1 METGITK
8 GVKSL
13 LAICTM
19 LLIWVGA
26 ACAEVVEINLASAYP
41 EDNFQTQNL
50 RQFAED
56 VKQATAGQ
64 VNIKVQSGGKLLK
77 APLDIFNGVRAGKAE
92 AGEAIM
98 SGLSKENVLFGLDAL
113 PFIVSGYEDA
123 QRMWKV
129 QKPGIEKVMAAKDLQ
144 LLYAVPWP
152 PQNLYS
158 KGPINSVKDFKGL
171 SMRNYSPATERIA
184 ELIGA
189 KPVTIQVGDLAKAIA
204 DDKLDLMLTS
214 SWTGVDTKAWTK
226 LQYYYKVSA
235 WIPKNMV
242 FIQKKLFAKL
252 DAATQKKIIDAA
264 QVAEQR
270 GWKLSQDSD
279 QNYENLLAAN
289 KINVST
295 MEPYIR
301 KYLDRIGENLA
312 RDWLKQAGSEE
323 LSILLK
329 YTTERSMK

>member
-1 METGITK
+1 METVTTK

-13 LAICTM
+13 LVICA
-19 LLIWVGA
+19 LLLLGVGA
-26 ACAEVVEINLASAYP
+26 AHAEVVEINLASAYP
-41 EDNFQTQNL
+41 DDNFQTQNL
-50 RQFAED
+50 RQFADD
-56 VKQATAGQ
+56 VMQATAGQ
-64 VNIKVQSGGKLLK
+64 VSIKVHSGGKLLK
-77 APLDIFNGVRAGKAE
+77 SPLDIFNGVRGGKVE

-98 SGLSKENVLFGLDAL
+98 SGLVKESVLFSLDSL
-113 PFIVSGYEDA
+113 PFIVSGYDDA
-123 QRMWKV
+123 QRMWTV
-129 QKPGIEKVMAAKDLQ
+129 QRPGIEKVMAAKDLQ

-189 KPVTIQVGDLAKAIA
+189 KPVTIQMVDLAKAIA
-204 DDKLDLMLTS
+204 DEKLDLMITS
-214 SWTGVDTKAWTK
+214 SWTGVDTRAWSK

-252 DAATQKKIIDAA
+252 NEATRKKIIDAA
-264 QVAEQR
+264 LVAEKR
-270 GWKLSQDSD
+270 GWKLSQESD
-279 QNYENLLAAN
+279 QNYESQLAAN

-301 KYLDRIGENLA
+301 KYLDRIGESLA

>member
-1 METGITK
+1 METGRRRGI
-8 GVKSL
+8 KST
-13 LAICTM
+13 LAAWAM
-19 LLIWVGA
+19 LVLGTCLA
-26 ACAEVVEINLASAYP
+26 HAGVVEINLASAYP
-41 EDNFQTQNL
+41 DDNFQPQNL

-64 VNIKVQSGGKLLK
+64 VIIKVQSGGKLLK
-77 APLDIFNGVRAGKAE
+77 TPLDIFNGVRGGKAE

-98 SGLSKENVLFGLDAL
+98 SGLATENVLFGLDAL
-113 PFIVSGYEDA
+113 PFIVSGYDDA
-123 QRMWKV
+123 RRMWEV
-129 QKPGIEKVMAAKDLQ
+129 SKPGLEKVMAAHELE

-189 KPVTIQVGDLAKAIA
+189 KPVTIQVVDLAKAIA
-204 DDKLDLMLTS
+204 DEKLDLMLTS
-214 SWTGVDTKAWTK
+214 SWTGVDTKAWSK

-242 FIQKKLFAKL
+242 FIQKKVFAKL
-252 DAATQKKIIDAA
+252 DAATRKKIMDAA
-264 QVAEQR
+264 QVAETR

-279 QNYENLLAAN
+279 QNYENQLAAN
-289 KINVST
+289 RINVST
-295 MEPYIR
+295 IEPYIR
-301 KYLDRIGENLA
+301 KYLDRVGENLT
-312 RDWLKQAGSEE
+312 REWLKKAGTEK
-323 LSILLK
+323 LSILK
-329 YTTERSMK
+329 YTTERSMR

>member
-1 METGITK
+1 MKRCIIGAFA
-8 GVKSL
+8 VC
-13 LAICTM
+13 AM
-19 LLIWVGA
+19 LLLGGGSA
-26 ACAEVVEINLASAYP
+26 LADVVEINLASAYP

-56 VKQATAGQ
+56 VKRATAGQ
-64 VNIKVQSGGKLLK
+64 VSIKVQSGGTLLK
-77 APLDIFNGVRAGKAE
+77 SPLDIFNGVRAGKAE

-98 SGLSKENVLFGLDAL
+98 SGLAKENVLFGLDAL
-113 PFIVSGYEDA
+113 PFIVSGYDDA
-123 QRMWKV
+123 RRMWSV
-129 QKPGIEKVMAAKDLQ
+129 QKPGVEKVLAAKDLQ

-158 KGPINSVKDFKGL
+158 KSPINSVKDFKGL

-189 KPVTIQVGDLAKAIA
+189 RPVTIQVVDLAKAIA
-204 DDKLDLMLTS
+204 DEKLDLMLTS

-226 LQYYYKVSA
+226 LQYYYKLNA

-252 DAATQKKIIDAA
+252 DEATRKKIIEAA

-279 QNYENLLAAN
+279 QNYENQLAAN
-289 KINVST
+289 KVNVST
-295 MEPYIR
+295 MEPFIR
-301 KYLDRIGENLA
+301 KYLDRIGESLA
-312 RDWLKQAGSEE
+312 RDWLKQAGNEE